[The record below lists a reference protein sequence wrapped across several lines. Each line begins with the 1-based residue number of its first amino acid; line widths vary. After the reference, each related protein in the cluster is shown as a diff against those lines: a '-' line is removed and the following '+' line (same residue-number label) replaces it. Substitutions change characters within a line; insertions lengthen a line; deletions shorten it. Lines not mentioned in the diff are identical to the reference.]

1 MQNIIANIASIA
13 TIILFIFY
21 FIGRFII
28 IKKEKSGIYEQID
41 LYTTNT
47 ENIFKKYKM
56 VDEIVLDENPSEYM
70 IITPTEKMYNWI
82 KIYKYKYKYNG
93 NELVKE
99 KCLWSKENLYKNHS
113 IKIKTYVV
121 EGIPKYIIKFERSDY
136 MIGEIFV
143 VHNGKNGIQEEM
155 IKCKHTLKSILYYIL
170 K

>member
-28 IKKEKSGIYEQID
+28 IKKEKNGIYEQID
-41 LYTTNT
+41 LYITNS
-47 ENIFKKYKM
+47 ENIFKKYKI
-56 VDEIVLDENPSEYM
+56 VDEIVLDENSSEYM

-82 KIYKYKYKYNG
+82 KIYKYNG

-99 KCLWSKENLYKNHS
+99 ECLWSKDNLSKNHS
-113 IKIKTYVV
+113 IKIKAYIV
-121 EGIPKYIIKFERSDY
+121 ERVPKYIIKFERSDY
-136 MIGEIFV
+136 MTGEIFV
-143 VHNGKNGIQEEM
+143 VHNGKNVIQEEM
-155 IKCKHTLKSILYYIL
+155 IKCKHTLKSILYYVL